1 MRSSGSSSEQAKP
14 SNKRGSKA
22 MAAAAAL
29 ALLAM
34 LAWAMAPRPLLVQAA
49 VVQRGP
55 FETSIEEDAKTRVLD
70 RYIVSAPLGGRW
82 LRPSLHEGD
91 TVAAGDLLGRL
102 LPAGAPLLDERSV
115 AELRAR
121 VDAADAARR
130 AALSRLALARVGLEQ
145 AQRTLSRSEQ
155 LSRQGFVGEAKLEA
169 DQLGV
174 RAATEERAVAA
185 AEAQLAEYGLTQ
197 ARAALGLL
205 SSGSGK
211 PFELR
216 SPVAGMI
223 LRVYQ
228 ASEAVL
234 ALGTPLLE
242 IGDTARLEVVAELLS
257 ADALLAAPG
266 SPALIERWGGLLPL
280 AGRVSRVEPG
290 AFTKVSALGVEE
302 QRVRVIVELSD
313 PLARRERLGDGY
325 RVALKIITRSQPEV
339 LQVPVSAVFPLP
351 GGEPEQRAV
360 FVIEGG
366 RARLTEVE
374 VEARNSQV
382 AWLRKGP
389 AVGSAVIVYPPP
401 TVKHGARVQQRAT

>member
-1 MRSSGSSSEQAKP
+1 MQSSEGQASHGKH
-14 SNKRGSKA
+14 RGKWL
-22 MAAAAAL
+22 AAGAAL
-29 ALLAM
+29 ALLA
-34 LAWAMAPRPLLVQAA
+34 LLGWAMAPRPLLVEAAA
-49 VVQRGP
+49 VQLGP

-70 RYIVSAPLGGRW
+70 RYVVSAPLGGRW
-82 LRPSLHEGD
+82 LRPSLREGD

-115 AELRAR
+115 AELRAK
-121 VDAADAARR
+121 VDGADAARR

-145 AQRTLSRSEQ
+145 AQRNLSRSEQ

-169 DQLGV
+169 DLLGV
-174 RAATEERAVAA
+174 RAATEERAAAA
-185 AEAQLAEYGLTQ
+185 AEAQLAQYGLTQ

-266 SPALIERWGGLLPL
+266 SPALIERWGGPQPL
-280 AGRVSRVEPG
+280 VGSVSRVEPG

-302 QRVRVIVELSD
+302 QRVRVIVELSE

-351 GGEPEQRAV
+351 GGGPEQRAL
-360 FVIEGG
+360 FVIDGG

-374 VEARNSQV
+374 LEARNDRV

-389 AVGSAVIVYPPP
+389 PVGSAVIVYPSPA
-401 TVKHGARVQQRAT
+401 VKDGARVKQRGP